1 MAEDDNKRNK
11 GIKMMINSF
20 NKFESFIINLSFYY
34 TGADRPRFNDFMF
47 WPILERIAV
56 RHRNLVN
63 ENATGRI
70 YQCFPKCA
78 PVHSCVHKNNFTVH

>member
-20 NKFESFIINLSFYY
+20 NKYESLMINFGFYY

-47 WPILERIAV
+47 WPILERI
-56 RHRNLVN
+56 
-63 ENATGRI
+63 EI
-70 YQCFPKCA
+70 WWKKCNGEELL
-78 PVHSCVHKNNFTVH
+78 PDNDDGVFEEVL